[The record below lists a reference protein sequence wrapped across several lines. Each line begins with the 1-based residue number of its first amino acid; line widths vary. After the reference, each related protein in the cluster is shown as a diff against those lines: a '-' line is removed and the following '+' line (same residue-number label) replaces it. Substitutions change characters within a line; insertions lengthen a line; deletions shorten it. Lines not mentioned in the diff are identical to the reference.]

1 MRRQNC
7 LKQQEKRLRRR
18 KAASSSH
25 RKAHAELA
33 QMFFD
38 EIYKGSNVLV
48 FGEDRAGEGCVAA
61 AFAVV
66 DRSVLLDEL
75 PAVNPAVRNK
85 EDRMARIV
93 HQESDLLDVR
103 ADLTREGGEVI
114 QREQTVVTTNRKQ

>member
-48 FGEDRAGEGCVAA
+48 FGEDRAGETCVAA

-75 PAVNPAVRNK
+75 PAVNLAVRNK

>member
-38 EIYKGSNVLV
+38 EIYTGSNVLV

-114 QREQTVVTTNRKQ
+114 QREQTVVTTHRKQ

>member
-48 FGEDRAGEGCVAA
+48 FGEDRAGEGCV
-61 AFAVV
+61 
-66 DRSVLLDEL
+66 LLDEL
-75 PAVNPAVRNK
+75 PAVNLAVRNK

>member
-48 FGEDRAGEGCVAA
+48 FGEDCAGEGCVAA

-103 ADLTREGGEVI
+103 LISRARVERSSSE
-114 QREQTVVTTNRKQ
+114 NRL

>member
-48 FGEDRAGEGCVAA
+48 FGEDRAGETCVAA

-75 PAVNPAVRNK
+75 PAVNLAVRNK

-114 QREQTVVTTNRKQ
+114 QREQTVVTTNRRQ

>member
-48 FGEDRAGEGCVAA
+48 FGEDRAGETCVAA
-61 AFAVV
+61 AFTVV

-93 HQESDLLDVR
+93 HQESDFLDVR

-114 QREQTVVTTNRKQ
+114 QREQTVVTTHRKQ

>member
-48 FGEDRAGEGCVAA
+48 FGEDRAGETCVAA

-75 PAVNPAVRNK
+75 PAVNLAVRNK

-114 QREQTVVTTNRKQ
+114 QREQTVVTTHRKQ

>member
-48 FGEDRAGEGCVAA
+48 FGEDRAGETCVAA

-75 PAVNPAVRNK
+75 PAVNLAVRNK

-114 QREQTVVTTNRKQ
+114 QREQTVVATNRKQ

>member
-75 PAVNPAVRNK
+75 PAVNLAVRNK

>member
-1 MRRQNC
+1 MF
-7 LKQQEKRLRRR
+7 EATR
-18 KAASSSH
+18 KAAPQAESRFFSH
-25 RKAHAELA
+25 RKARAELA

-48 FGEDRAGEGCVAA
+48 FGEDRAGETCVAA

-85 EDRMARIV
+85 EDRMARI
-93 HQESDLLDVR
+93 D
-103 ADLTREGGEVI
+103 
-114 QREQTVVTTNRKQ
+114 

>member
-114 QREQTVVTTNRKQ
+114 QREQTVVTTN

>member
-48 FGEDRAGEGCVAA
+48 FGEDRAGETCVAA

>member
-48 FGEDRAGEGCVAA
+48 FGEDRAGETCVAA
-61 AFAVV
+61 AFTVV

-93 HQESDLLDVR
+93 HQESDLLDMR
-103 ADLTREGGEVI
+103 ADPTREGGEVI
-114 QREQTVVTTNRKQ
+114 QREQTVVTTHRKQ

>member
-48 FGEDRAGEGCVAA
+48 FGEDRAGETCVAA

-114 QREQTVVTTNRKQ
+114 QREQTVVTTHRKQ

>member
-61 AFAVV
+61 AFAAV
-66 DRSVLLDEL
+66 DRSV
-75 PAVNPAVRNK
+75 PAVRNK

>member
-18 KAASSSH
+18 KAASSH
-25 RKAHAELA
+25 RKARAELA

-48 FGEDRAGEGCVAA
+48 FGEDRAGETCVAA

-114 QREQTVVTTNRKQ
+114 QREQTVVTTHRKQ

>member
-114 QREQTVVTTNRKQ
+114 QREQTVVTTHRKQ

>member
-48 FGEDRAGEGCVAA
+48 FGEDRAGETCVAA
-61 AFAVV
+61 AFTVV

>member
-48 FGEDRAGEGCVAA
+48 FGEDRAGETCVAA

-93 HQESDLLDVR
+93 HQESDFLDVR

-114 QREQTVVTTNRKQ
+114 QREQTVVTTHRKQ

>member
-48 FGEDRAGEGCVAA
+48 FGEDRAGETCVAA

-93 HQESDLLDVR
+93 HQESDLLDMR
-103 ADLTREGGEVI
+103 ADPTREGGEVI
-114 QREQTVVTTNRKQ
+114 QREQTVVTTHRKQ

>member
-48 FGEDRAGEGCVAA
+48 FGEDRAGETCVAA
-61 AFAVV
+61 AFTVV

-93 HQESDLLDVR
+93 HQESDFLDVR

>member
-48 FGEDRAGEGCVAA
+48 FGEDRAGETCVAA
-61 AFAVV
+61 AFTVV

-114 QREQTVVTTNRKQ
+114 QREQTVVTTHRKQ

>member
-1 MRRQNC
+1 MF
-7 LKQQEKRLRRR
+7 EATR
-18 KAASSSH
+18 KAAPQAESRFFSH
-25 RKAHAELA
+25 RKARAELA

-48 FGEDRAGEGCVAA
+48 FGEDRAGETCVAA

>member
-48 FGEDRAGEGCVAA
+48 FGEDRAGETCVAA
-61 AFAVV
+61 AFTVV

-114 QREQTVVTTNRKQ
+114 QREQTVVMTHRKQ